1 MKGRRPLRVQLGESA
16 ATWQNLHS
24 HWLFP
29 QAERLALGP
38 LLQEAH
44 PEQASPPGL
53 SVSSVSRAQITDM
66 SQCLGFRVSSFLCS
80 PPYHR

>member
-38 LLQEAH
+38 LLQEAP

>member
-1 MKGRRPLRVQLGESA
+1 MC
-16 ATWQNLHS
+16 TWQKPHP

-29 QAERLALGP
+29 QAGPLALGP

-44 PEQASPPGL
+44 PELASPPGL

-66 SQCLGFRVSSFLCS
+66 SQCLRFRVSSFLCS
-80 PPYHR
+80 PSHHR